1 MSSSFYSKII
11 ASSKRK
17 FNVFNRISNTRNL
30 EEISYDI
37 NLLIIFFITFVTAY
51 LTLIFFI
58 NFINKI
64 GFKPF
69 VIYRIILGFII
80 LILF

>member
-1 MSSSFYSKII
+1 M
-11 ASSKRK
+11 
-17 FNVFNRISNTRNL
+17 
-30 EEISYDI
+30 
-37 NLLIIFFITFVTAY
+37 IFLITFVTAY

-69 VIYRIILGFII
+69 VIYRIILGLII
-80 LILF
+80 LIVF